1 MPNTDQITDEAAI
14 RDLLDGLI
22 EAWRRGDAKAFGA
35 RYQAD
40 GTFTNVFGDFYVG
53 RDDFDRRHDD
63 VFRGI
68 FRGSN
73 LAMAIRKLRF
83 LRPDVAAVDVATTVT
98 GVKVRPPGVEPGP
111 GGALHSS
118 LLMVLVKERGRWEIA
133 VYHNVWRSP
142 DR

>member
-1 MPNTDQITDEAAI
+1 MASAEETEIREMLDEMTD
-14 RDLLDGLI
+14 
-22 EAWRRGDAKAFGA
+22 AWARGDATAYGGH
-35 RYQAD
+35 YQAD

-68 FRGSN
+68 FRGST

-83 LRPDVAAVDVATTVT
+83 LRPDVAAVDIATTLA
-98 GVKVRPPGVEPGP
+98 GVNARPPGVQAGP
-111 GGALHSS
+111 DGALHSS
-118 LLMVLVKERGRWEIA
+118 LLMVLTKERGRWEIA
-133 VYHNVWRSP
+133 AYHNVWRSP